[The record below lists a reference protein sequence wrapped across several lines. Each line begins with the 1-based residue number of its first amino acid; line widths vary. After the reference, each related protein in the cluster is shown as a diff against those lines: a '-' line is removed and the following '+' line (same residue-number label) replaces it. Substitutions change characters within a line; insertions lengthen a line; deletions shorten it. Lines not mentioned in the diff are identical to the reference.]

1 MKKILLTSIA
11 LFAFGFANAQDE
23 ASFGV
28 KGGLD
33 LVSYKYTVSDG
44 LGGTVSG
51 TESLTG
57 FFIGGFAE
65 FGIADK
71 FMLQPGLNYHTAS
84 KSLAGETLKA
94 NFLSIPVLV
103 KYEIAESFNLMAG
116 PSLFYSLESD
126 DEDKT
131 RFNFDLGASYDFTE
145 NFFVE
150 PRYSAGLTGDIK
162 IGHILIGVG
171 YKF

>member
-1 MKKILLTSIA
+1 MKKIILSSIA
-11 LFAFGFANAQDE
+11 LLAFGFANAQDG

-33 LVSYKYTVSDG
+33 MVSYKYTFSDG
-44 LGGTVSG
+44 EGGTVSG

-57 FFIGGFAE
+57 FFVGGFAE

-84 KSLAGETLKA
+84 KKIDGVELKA
-94 NFLSIPVLV
+94 NFLSVPVLI
-103 KYEIAESFNLMAG
+103 KYEIAEKFNLMAG

-131 RFNFDLGASYDFTE
+131 RFNFDLGASYGITE

-150 PRYSAGLTGDIK
+150 PRYSVGLTGDTK
-162 IGHILIGVG
+162 VSHILIGVG